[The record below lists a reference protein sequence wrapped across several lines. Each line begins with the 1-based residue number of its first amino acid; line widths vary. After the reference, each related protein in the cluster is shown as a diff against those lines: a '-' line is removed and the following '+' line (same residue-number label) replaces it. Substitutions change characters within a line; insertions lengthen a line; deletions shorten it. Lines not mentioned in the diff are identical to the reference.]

1 MEPPPHSTKWPQH
14 WQQPDHSNEVEHRL
28 TRAEYRLEDHEERHD
43 SHSSRLTWH
52 ERALQALA
60 LAVIFILQGKAHGNV
75 PWLAELLLGVLK
87 R

>member
-1 MEPPPHSTKWPQH
+1 M
-14 WQQPDHSNEVEHRL
+14 
-28 TRAEYRLEDHEERHD
+28 EDHEERHD